1 LNSMNAKIIAQEFS
15 ANKSI
20 RICFLKIKSWTKN
33 WREDWLKASRKKSMN
48 WRKKRIYWTL
58 RLKVKNLL
66 LRSSR
71 RILRIIIK
79 NSLTK
84 QKLRNR
90 RISSKSVIC
99 RNKTIHWKQR
109 SKVRKWLSKE
119 RMSWIKFLSF
129 NTIRL

>member
-33 WREDWLKASRKKSMN
+33 WGEDWLKASRKKSMN

-99 RNKTIHWKQR
+99 RNKTIH
-109 SKVRKWLSKE
+109 
-119 RMSWIKFLSF
+119 
-129 NTIRL
+129 